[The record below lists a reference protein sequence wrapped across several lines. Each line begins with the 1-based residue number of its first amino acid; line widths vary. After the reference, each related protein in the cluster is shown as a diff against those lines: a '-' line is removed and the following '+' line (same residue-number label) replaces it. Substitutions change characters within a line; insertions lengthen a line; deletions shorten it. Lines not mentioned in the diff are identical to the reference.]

1 MQGHEEVRKCI
12 HTIQTQ
18 IMNRKYILAGNA
30 AYEGIMTSWG
40 LLDQRISR
48 IIFRKN
54 CITALL
60 VVWCA
65 FLPIAGLWGVKSV
78 VKERYCMGRRA
89 CLCQMFV
96 LNVVIYGS

>member
-1 MQGHEEVRKCI
+1 MQGREEVRKCI
-12 HTIQTQ
+12 HTFQTQ
-18 IMNRKYILAGNA
+18 KMNRKDILAENA
-30 AYEGIMTSWG
+30 AYEGIMAGWV
-40 LLDQRISR
+40 LLDQRMSR

-65 FLPIAGLWGVKSV
+65 FLPVAGLWCVKSE

-89 CLCQMFV
+89 CLCHKYLF
-96 LNVVIYGS
+96 